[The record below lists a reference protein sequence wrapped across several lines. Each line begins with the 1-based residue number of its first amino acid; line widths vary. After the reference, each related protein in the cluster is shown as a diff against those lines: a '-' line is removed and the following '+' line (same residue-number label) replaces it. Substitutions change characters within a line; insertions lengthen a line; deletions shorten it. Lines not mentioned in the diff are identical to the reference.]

1 MRRTKIVATIG
12 PSSDS
17 LDALNALVTAG
28 VDVFRLSFAHGD
40 IPSCIERLRR
50 VRTAAPHAAIA
61 CSSASLRSA
70 LLGYQATNTS
80 IAVARRAGS
89 RWASA
94 AWNASYSAGLAKLE
108 RFWAASSTEKPE
120 SSRVNTRT
128 MRRTTPG
135 RLPSPGLT

>member
-50 VRTAAPHAAIA
+50 VRTAAPRAAIVENLA
-61 CSSASLRSA
+61 EVLKRKLPAA
-70 LLGYQATNTS
+70 PQTAHQTAHQAVQPT
-80 IAVARRAGS
+80 A
-89 RWASA
+89 
-94 AWNASYSAGLAKLE
+94 
-108 RFWAASSTEKPE
+108 
-120 SSRVNTRT
+120 
-128 MRRTTPG
+128 
-135 RLPSPGLT
+135 